1 MLELPTALRDFAESL
16 ERDGVTLYAV
26 GGSVRDALLGRE
38 VHDVD
43 LASRLRPEEMLE
55 RAKANGVPA
64 RIVQQTLGT
73 VLLTIDGTD
82 YEHTTFRTE
91 SYGAGGVHRPDAVR
105 FSDSPEV
112 DAFRRDFSVNALYES
127 VTDGTILDP
136 TGGLADLENRVL
148 RTTTKDPAVILRDDG
163 LRILRLVRFAAAL
176 DFSIDPLTLEA
187 AKANAALLDDVAW
200 ERRRQE
206 LDRILTGE
214 RVFYALSTLHD
225 VGALPY
231 LLPELVLCEG
241 MEQRKDYHKYDV
253 LTHLFHTCENTPEEP
268 ALRLAGLLHDV
279 GKPEAYRRDGKLY
292 AHDVYGAEIART
304 MLKRLRYPNALIER
318 VCGVI
323 RIHMFDL
330 KDEASDATIRKRFA
344 EFGRERTED
353 LIAIREAD
361 IRGSGYQ
368 TDYVAERWRK
378 VLQDMI
384 NERVPFSEEALAVTG
399 RDIMEELGIPAGE
412 RVGTIK
418 RRLLLH
424 CAVHPEE
431 NRREILLKRMHD
443 CR

>member
-1 MLELPTALRDFAESL
+1 MLELPTALRAFAEAL
-16 ERDGVTLYAV
+16 ERDGVKLYAV
-26 GGSVRDALLGRE
+26 GGCVRDALLGRK

-43 LASRLRPEEMLE
+43 LASKARPDELIAY
-55 RAKANGVPA
+55 AKAFGIEA
-64 RIVQQTLGT
+64 KIVQKTLGT
-73 VLLTIDGTD
+73 VFITVDGTD

-91 SYGAGGVHRPDAVR
+91 SYGAGGEHKPDAVH

-127 VTDGTILDP
+127 VSDGTILDP
-136 TGGLADLENRVL
+136 TGGIADLENRVL

-176 DFSIDPLTLEA
+176 DFSIDPLTWEA
-187 AKANAALLDDVAW
+187 ARANAALLNDVAW

-206 LDRILTGE
+206 LDKILLGP
-214 RVFYALSTLHD
+214 RVFDALSMLRD
-225 VGALPY
+225 VGAFAY

-253 LTHLFHTCENTPEEP
+253 LTHLFRTCEHTPEEL

-292 AHDVYGAEIART
+292 AHDVYGTETART
-304 MLKRLRYPNALIER
+304 MLSRLRYPIALTER

-330 KDEASDATIRKRFA
+330 NGAASDATIRKRFA

-368 TDYVAERWRK
+368 TGYAAEHWRRIYD
-378 VLQDMI
+378 DMQR
-384 NERVPFSEEALAVTG
+384 EHAPFSESELAVSG
-399 RDIMEELGIPAGE
+399 KDIMDELGIPAGE
-412 RVGTIK
+412 RVGRIK
-418 RRLLLH
+418 HALLLR

-431 NRREILLKRMHD
+431 NERKTLLKRMHD
-443 CR
+443 YA

>member
-1 MLELPTALRDFAESL
+1 
-16 ERDGVTLYAV
+16 
-26 GGSVRDALLGRE
+26 
-38 VHDVD
+38 
-43 LASRLRPEEMLE
+43 
-55 RAKANGVPA
+55 
-64 RIVQQTLGT
+64 
-73 VLLTIDGTD
+73 
-82 YEHTTFRTE
+82 
-91 SYGAGGVHRPDAVR
+91 
-105 FSDSPEV
+105 
-112 DAFRRDFSVNALYES
+112 
-127 VTDGTILDP
+127 
-136 TGGLADLENRVL
+136 
-148 RTTTKDPAVILRDDG
+148 
-163 LRILRLVRFAAAL
+163 
-176 DFSIDPLTLEA
+176 
-187 AKANAALLDDVAW
+187 
-200 ERRRQE
+200 
-206 LDRILTGE
+206 
-214 RVFYALSTLHD
+214 VFYALSTLHD

-253 LTHLFHTCENTPEEP
+253 LTHLFHTCEQTPKEL

-304 MLKRLRYPNALIER
+304 MLKRLRYPNELIDF

-330 KDEASDATIRKRFA
+330 NDTASEATLRKRFV
-344 EFGRERTED
+344 EFGEIRARA
-353 LIAIREAD
+353 LVKIREAD
-361 IRGSGYQ
+361 IRGSGYR

>member
-38 VHDVD
+38 VRDVD

-73 VLLTIDGTD
+73 VLITVDGTD